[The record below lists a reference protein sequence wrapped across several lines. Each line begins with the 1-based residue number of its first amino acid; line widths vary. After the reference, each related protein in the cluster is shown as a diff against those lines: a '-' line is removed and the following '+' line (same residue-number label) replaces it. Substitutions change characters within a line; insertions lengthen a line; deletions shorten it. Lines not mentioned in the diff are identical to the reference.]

1 MKYIFVFLIFL
12 ASLHADKMKIQTL
25 GCPTLEQLKK
35 APLEKGEGSLELTM
49 YAIANECIVISKHD
63 KVEALGYD
71 PRNSKAIFQEISYQK
86 TGVTLYIKKS
96 SIMVEQGGKK
106 GFIRF

>member
-1 MKYIFVFLIFL
+1 LKYIFILLTLLSSVY
-12 ASLHADKMKIQTL
+12 ADKMKIQTL
-25 GCPTLEQLKK
+25 GCPTLEQLQK
-35 APLEKGEGSLELTM
+35 APLEKGQGSLELTM

-63 KVEALGYD
+63 RVEALGYD
-71 PRNSKAIFQEISYQK
+71 PRNSKSIFQEISYQK

-96 SIMVEQGGKK
+96 SIIVEQGGKK